1 MNAYRCPAVC
11 DGACAGTL
19 FAYYLGIAVVVI
31 CSEECISGCIES
43 VNGCVYGEY
52 CVVITALSVLGLVI
66 DSRTDHFNFTG
77 GEVTLE
83 VSGVVIRIPQTP
95 LYI

>member
-1 MNAYRCPAVC
+1 MCLGTCALALLAYDFGIGVITVC
-11 DGACAGTL
+11 A
-19 FAYYLGIAVVVI
+19 
-31 CSEECISGCIES
+31 EECISGCIES

-66 DSRTDHFNFTG
+66 DSRTDHFDFAC

-83 VSGVVIRIPQTP
+83 VSGVVIRVTRRRRPCATF
-95 LYI
+95 